1 VRVIDPKLLRTDPDR
16 LRRAQEARGESPE
29 LVDRLLAADETRRS
43 SIAAFERLRAE
54 QKELGGRI
62 PKASADERQQL
73 LARTKELA
81 AQVKDAQAASDEAG
95 STFDAL
101 MLQLPNPVF
110 DDVPRGGEDD
120 FVVVEQVGTPRDFE
134 AEGFTARDHLEIGQV
149 LGAIDMERGA
159 KVSGS
164 RFYFLT
170 GQGAQLELALT
181 QLAMAKAFEWGF
193 TPILPPALVKPSA
206 MEGTGFLGQAAQ
218 DVYHLPADDLYLV
231 GTSEVALAAYHSEEI
246 LDAAQLPI
254 SYAGYSPCFRR
265 EAGSYG
271 KDTKGIFRVHWFD
284 KVEMFVYCAPEDAH
298 AQHQRLLEYEKE
310 FLSLLGLPFQVLE
323 VAAGDL
329 GLSAARK
336 YDCYGWVPSQGK
348 YREITSTSNCTEFQS
363 RRLNTRA
370 RYESGVGPVATLNG
384 TLCAMTRMIIL
395 LLENHQQADGSV
407 LVPEALR
414 PYLGGR
420 DRLTPA

>member
-1 VRVIDPKLLRTDPDR
+1 MLVIDPKLLRTDSDR

-29 LVDRLLAADETRRS
+29 LINQLVSADETRRS
-43 SIAAFERLRAE
+43 SIASFERLRAE
-54 QKELGGRI
+54 QKELGALI
-62 PKASADERQQL
+62 PKASGDAKQQL

-81 AQVKDAQAASDEAG
+81 AQVKDAQATSDEAG
-95 STFDAL
+95 ATFDAL

-110 DDVPRGGEDD
+110 DDVPRGSEDD
-120 FVVVEQVGTPRDFE
+120 FVVVEKVGAPRDFE
-134 AEGFTARDHLEIGQV
+134 AEGFTPRDHLELGQI

-181 QLAMAKAFEWGF
+181 ALAMAKAAEWGF
-193 TPILPPALVKPSA
+193 TPILPPALVRPSA

-218 DVYHLPADDLYLV
+218 DVYHLPDDDLYLV
-231 GTSEVALAAYHSEEI
+231 GTSEVALAAYHSDEI
-246 LDAAQLPI
+246 LDGAKLPI

-271 KDTKGIFRVHWFD
+271 KDTRGIFRVHWFD
-284 KVEMFVYCAPEDAH
+284 KVEMFVYCDPADAH
-298 AQHQRLLEYEKE
+298 EQHQRLLGYEKE
-310 FLSLLGLPFQVLE
+310 FLSLLGLPFEVLE
-323 VAAGDL
+323 VAASDL

-336 YDCYGWVPSQGK
+336 YDCYAWVPSQGR

-370 RYESGVGPVATLNG
+370 RYEAGVGPVATLNG

-395 LLENHQQADGSV
+395 LLENHQRPDGSV
-407 LVPEALR
+407 AIPEALR
-414 PYLGGR
+414 PYMGGR
-420 DRLTPA
+420 DLLLPA

>member
-1 VRVIDPKLLRTDPDR
+1 MIDPKLLRCDTDR

-29 LVDRLLAADETRRS
+29 LIDKLLAADETRRS

-54 QKELGGRI
+54 QKELGALI
-62 PKASADERQQL
+62 PKADADEKKQL

-81 AQVKDAQAASDEAG
+81 AQVKAAQTTSDEAG
-95 STFDAL
+95 ATFDAL

-110 DDVPRGGEDD
+110 EDVPRGGEDD
-120 FVVVEQVGTPRDFE
+120 FVIVEQVGTPRDFA
-134 AEGFTARDHLEIGQV
+134 AEGFTPRDHLELGEI

-181 QLAMAKAFEWGF
+181 AFAMAKAAEWGF

-246 LDAAQLPI
+246 LDAAKLPI

-271 KDTKGIFRVHWFD
+271 KDTRGIFRVHWFD
-284 KVEMFVYCAPEDAH
+284 KVEMFVYCAPEDAL
-298 AQHQRLLEYEKE
+298 AQHQRLLGYEKE
-310 FLSLLGLPFQVLE
+310 FLTLLDLPFQVLE

-336 YDCYGWVPSQGK
+336 YDCYAWVPSQGK

-370 RYESGVGPVATLNG
+370 RYEGGVGPVATLNG

-395 LLENHQQADGSV
+395 LLENHQQPDGSV
-407 LVPEALR
+407 RIPEALR

-420 DRLTPA
+420 EVLLPTQ